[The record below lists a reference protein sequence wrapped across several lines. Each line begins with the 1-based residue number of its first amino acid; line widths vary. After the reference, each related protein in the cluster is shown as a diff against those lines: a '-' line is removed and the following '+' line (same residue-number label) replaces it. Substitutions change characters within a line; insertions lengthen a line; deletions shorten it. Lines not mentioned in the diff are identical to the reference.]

1 MDGKKPFGTGADD
14 KNLTL
19 FNDIDAKKKKAANA
33 KGSKDIKL
41 SKNKKTTTDSLIEKP
56 QSRIAILISNGSIR
70 HYSQVWKNV
79 KNITGSSTEAP
90 FIAAADGGSMHC
102 INFRVV
108 PDLIIGDMD
117 SIAKSMI
124 EKLNAVAPGKD
135 IEFITCSPSKDESDT
150 QLALDHLARS
160 GFKKVIILGAFGSRA
175 DHSFAN
181 IVLLANPAYDGLKI
195 SIVTDNSEIFVEKS
209 PFAIEGMPGKKLSL
223 FSLSPYVYFKKTTG
237 LLYSL
242 KKEKLVF
249 SPVRGLSNEFTE
261 NTAKIDFSEGE
272 LLVIR
277 EL

>member
-1 MDGKKPFGTGADD
+1 MDGKKPFGTGNDD
-14 KNLTL
+14 ENLTL
-19 FNDIDAKKKKAANA
+19 FNDTDAKKKKAANA
-33 KGSKDIKL
+33 KGRKGIKL
-41 SKNKKTTTDSLIEKP
+41 AKNKKTALNSAIEKP

-79 KNITGSSTEAP
+79 KNITGNNPEAP

-117 SIAKSMI
+117 SITKSMI
-124 EKLNAVAPGKD
+124 EKLNAAEPGKD

-150 QLALDHLARS
+150 HLALDHLARS
-160 GFKKVIILGAFGSRA
+160 GFKKIIILGAFGNRA

-181 IVLLANPAYDGLKI
+181 IVLLANPSYDGLDI
-195 SIVTDNSEIFVEKS
+195 SILTDNSEIFVAKN
-209 PFAIEGMPGKKLSL
+209 PFEVKGTPGKKLSL
-223 FSLSPYVYFKKTTG
+223 FSLTPYVYFKKTSG

-261 NTAKIDFSEGE
+261 STAKIDFSEGE
-272 LLVIR
+272 LLVIK

>member
-1 MDGKKPFGTGADD
+1 MDGKKSFVTVADD
-14 KNLTL
+14 ENLTL
-19 FNDIDAKKKKAANA
+19 FNDIGAKKKKAANA
-33 KGSKDIKL
+33 KGRKDIKPV
-41 SKNKKTTTDSLIEKP
+41 KNKKASAGSVIEKP

-79 KNITGSSTEAP
+79 KNITGSSPEAP

-117 SIAKSMI
+117 SITKSMI
-124 EKLNAVAPGKD
+124 EKLNAAEPGKD

-160 GFKKVIILGAFGSRA
+160 GFKKIIILGAFGSRA

-181 IVLLANPAYDGLKI
+181 IILVAKNPF
-195 SIVTDNSEIFVEKS
+195 E
-209 PFAIEGMPGKKLSL
+209 IEGIPGKKLSL
-223 FSLSPYVYFKKTTG
+223 FSLSPYVYFKKTSG

-261 NTAKIDFSEGE
+261 STAKIDFSEGE

>member
-14 KNLTL
+14 ENLTL
-19 FNDIDAKKKKAANA
+19 FNEIDAKKKKGANA
-33 KGSKDIKL
+33 KGRKDIKPV
-41 SKNKKTTTDSLIEKP
+41 KNKKASAGSVIEKP

-79 KNITGSSTEAP
+79 KNITGSSPEAP

-117 SIAKSMI
+117 SITKSMI
-124 EKLNAVAPGKD
+124 EKLNAAEPGKD

-160 GFKKVIILGAFGSRA
+160 GFKKIIILGAFGSRA

-195 SIVTDNSEIFVEKS
+195 SIVTDNSEIFVAKN
-209 PFAIEGMPGKKLSL
+209 PFEIKGTPGKKLSL
-223 FSLSPYVYFKKTTG
+223 FSLSPYVYFKKTSG

-261 NTAKIDFSEGE
+261 STAKIDFSEGE